1 MGGVPFTLCFPSF
14 KFSNENR
21 LLYVQESLL
30 NSGTSVW
37 LLPPNINLIHP
48 SLCNVNKAEQPSG
61 STINCSPGREL
72 IFIEWF
78 QCAQPWR
85 DPGIVS
91 GGGSAWTMEEKYC
104 QVRHRVGRELPVPLD
119 QGNSSAALRCQLS
132 PSCWFW
138 IAAPYHSEQLFC
150 QWGFPSESEWMGET
164 LMILFLYISNSE
176 RRSFEG
182 VMRECKIECL
192 L

>member
-1 MGGVPFTLCFPSF
+1 MGGVPFPLCFSSF

-37 LLPPNINLIHP
+37 LLPPNINLIDP

-91 GGGSAWTMEEKYC
+91 GGGSAWTVEEKYC
-104 QVRHRVGRELPVPLD
+104 QVRTWDTEWGGSCQCHWIKETALRHLGASSLPLVDSDSCPLPLWAALLPVRIP
-119 QGNSSAALRCQLS
+119 
-132 PSCWFW
+132 FW
-138 IAAPYHSEQLFC
+138 V
-150 QWGFPSESEWMGET
+150 WMNGRD
-164 LMILFLYISNSE
+164 INDFVPIC
-176 RRSFEG
+176 F
-182 VMRECKIECL
+182 
-192 L
+192 